1 VRLFET
7 GLRFVPQADGQ
18 LDQIPTLAFA
28 LTGNRLPQSWADTDA
43 SVDFFDAK
51 GDVESLLARTGQL
64 SRYRFVAASHPALHP
79 GQTARIEKA
88 DADGQWLEVGVM
100 GALHPSL
107 QKPLGVKQALYLVQL
122 DLAAV
127 REIAIPDFSEL
138 SKFPEMRRDLALVV
152 AQDVQVDQVLQ
163 AIRAKAGDYLTKLN
177 LFDVYVG
184 KGIDP
189 DRKSL
194 ALGLT
199 WQHPSRTLTDEEVND
214 SVSSVLAHLEESLGA
229 TLRG

>member
-1 VRLFET
+1 MV
-7 GLRFVPQADGQ
+7 
-18 LDQIPTLAFA
+18 
-28 LTGNRLPQSWADTDA
+28 
-43 SVDFFDAK
+43 
-51 GDVESLLARTGQL
+51 
-64 SRYRFVAASHPALHP
+64 
-79 GQTARIEKA
+79 
-88 DADGQWLEVGVM
+88 

-107 QKPLGVKQALYLVQL
+107 YKTVGTKQSIILVQL
-122 DLAAV
+122 DLETV
-127 REIAIPDFSEL
+127 RQTAIPDFDEL
-138 SKFPEMRRDLALVV
+138 SKYPEMRRDLALVV
-152 AQDVQVDQVLQ
+152 AADTQVDDVLT

-214 SVSSVLAHLEESLGA
+214 SVNSVLAHLEESLGA

>member
-1 VRLFET
+1 
-7 GLRFVPQADGQ
+7 
-18 LDQIPTLAFA
+18 
-28 LTGNRLPQSWADTDA
+28 
-43 SVDFFDAK
+43 
-51 GDVESLLARTGQL
+51 
-64 SRYRFVAASHPALHP
+64 
-79 GQTARIEKA
+79 
-88 DADGQWLEVGVM
+88 M

>member
-1 VRLFET
+1 
-7 GLRFVPQADGQ
+7 
-18 LDQIPTLAFA
+18 
-28 LTGNRLPQSWADTDA
+28 
-43 SVDFFDAK
+43 
-51 GDVESLLARTGQL
+51 
-64 SRYRFVAASHPALHP
+64 
-79 GQTARIEKA
+79 
-88 DADGQWLEVGVM
+88 M
-100 GALHPSL
+100 
-107 QKPLGVKQALYLVQL
+107 
-122 DLAAV
+122 
-127 REIAIPDFSEL
+127 DFSEL
-138 SKFPEMRRDLALVV
+138 SKYPEMRRDLALVV
-152 AQDVQVDQVLQ
+152 ASEAPVDQVLE

-214 SVSSVLAHLEESLGA
+214 SVNSVLAHLEESLGA

>member
-1 VRLFET
+1 
-7 GLRFVPQADGQ
+7 P
-18 LDQIPTLAFA
+18 
-28 LTGNRLPQSWADTDA
+28 
-43 SVDFFDAK
+43 
-51 GDVESLLARTGQL
+51 
-64 SRYRFVAASHPALHP
+64 
-79 GQTARIEKA
+79 
-88 DADGQWLEVGVM
+88 
-100 GALHPSL
+100 
-107 QKPLGVKQALYLVQL
+107 
-122 DLAAV
+122 
-127 REIAIPDFSEL
+127 
-138 SKFPEMRRDLALVV
+138 
-152 AQDVQVDQVLQ
+152 VDQVLE

-214 SVSSVLAHLEESLGA
+214 SVSNVLAHLEESLGA